1 MKRRVWALLISIAG
15 VSQGTFAADNRLNE
29 KQKLGQRLFEQ
40 SCGVC
45 HTRPTLVSGMYGPEL
60 SRVNLGGQEELLRVF
75 ISNGTVRMP
84 GFKYT
89 YNPEQIAAI
98 AAYIKTLPP
107 GSQDIPTARTDS
119 NTERGPARAVRD

>member
-1 MKRRVWALLISIAG
+1 MRRYAAIALMVLISTGAKA
-15 VSQGTFAADNRLNE
+15 SSAAENHLTE
-29 KQKLGQRLFEQ
+29 QETLGRRLFEQ

-60 SRVNLGGQEELLRVF
+60 SRLNLGGRQDLLQTF
-75 ISNGTVRMP
+75 IANGTARMP

-89 YNPEQIAAI
+89 YNPDQIAAI

-107 GSQDIPTARTDS
+107 GNQDIPTARAQTRAP
-119 NTERGPARAVRD
+119 TPAQ

>member
-1 MKRRVWALLISIAG
+1 MKRSVWIVLIFLVVVPPA
-15 VSQGTFAADNRLNE
+15 VFAAEDHLNE
-29 KQKLGQRLFEQ
+29 QQKLGRRLFEQ

-60 SRVNLGGQEELLRVF
+60 SKVNLGGQEELLRTF
-75 ISNGTVRMP
+75 ISNGTARMP

-89 YNPEQIAAI
+89 YSQEQITAI

-107 GSQDIPTARTDS
+107 GNQDIPTARA
-119 NTERGPARAVRD
+119 PAKASTPMQ

>member
-1 MKRRVWALLISIAG
+1 MKRSVWIVLIFLVVLPPA
-15 VSQGTFAADNRLNE
+15 VFAAEDHLNE
-29 KQKLGQRLFEQ
+29 QQKSGRRLFEQ

-60 SRVNLGGQEELLRVF
+60 SKINLGGQEELLRTF
-75 ISNGTVRMP
+75 ISNGTARMP

-89 YNPEQIAAI
+89 YSQEQIAAI

-107 GSQDIPTARTDS
+107 GNQDIPTARA
-119 NTERGPARAVRD
+119 PAKAPTPMQ

>member
-1 MKRRVWALLISIAG
+1 MKRSVWIVLIFLVVVPPA
-15 VSQGTFAADNRLNE
+15 VFAAEDHLNE
-29 KQKLGQRLFEQ
+29 QQKLGRRLFEQ

-60 SRVNLGGQEELLRVF
+60 SKINLGGQEELLRTF
-75 ISNGTVRMP
+75 ISNGTARMP

-89 YNPEQIAAI
+89 YSQEQIAAI

-107 GSQDIPTARTDS
+107 GNQDIPTPRA
-119 NTERGPARAVRD
+119 PAKAPTPMQ

>member
-1 MKRRVWALLISIAG
+1 MKRSVWIVLIFLVVVPPA
-15 VSQGTFAADNRLNE
+15 VFAAEDHLNE
-29 KQKLGQRLFEQ
+29 QQKLGRRLFEQ

-60 SRVNLGGQEELLRVF
+60 SKVNLGGQEELLRTF
-75 ISNGTVRMP
+75 ISNGTARMP

-89 YNPEQIAAI
+89 YSQEQIAAI

-107 GSQDIPTARTDS
+107 GNQDIPTARA
-119 NTERGPARAVRD
+119 PAKASTPMQ

>member
-1 MKRRVWALLISIAG
+1 MKRSVWIVLIFLVIVPPA
-15 VSQGTFAADNRLNE
+15 VFAAEDHLNE
-29 KQKLGQRLFEQ
+29 QQKLGRRLFEQ

-60 SRVNLGGQEELLRVF
+60 SKINLGGQEELLRTF
-75 ISNGTVRMP
+75 ISNGTARMP

-89 YNPEQIAAI
+89 YSQEQIAAI

-107 GSQDIPTARTDS
+107 GNQDIPTARA
-119 NTERGPARAVRD
+119 PAKASTPMQ

>member
-1 MKRRVWALLISIAG
+1 MKRSVWIVLIFLVA
-15 VSQGTFAADNRLNE
+15 VPPAVFAAEDHLNE
-29 KQKLGQRLFEQ
+29 QQKLGRRLFEQ

-60 SRVNLGGQEELLRVF
+60 SKINLGEQEELLRTF
-75 ISNGTVRMP
+75 ISNGTARMP

-89 YNPEQIAAI
+89 YSQEQIAAI

-107 GSQDIPTARTDS
+107 GNQDIPTARA
-119 NTERGPARAVRD
+119 PAKASTPMQ